1 MTIDVERRL
10 DSTCYYKSP
19 PSGDLLCSSFGRY
32 VKKKTQT
39 NKQANKQADTHT
51 RTKQKQT
58 LSFYVIII

>member
-32 VKKKTQT
+32 VKKNQT
-39 NKQANKQADTHT
+39 NKQADTHT
-51 RTKQKQT
+51 QTKQK
-58 LSFYVIII
+58 

>member
-10 DSTCYYKSP
+10 DSTCYHKSP

-32 VKKKTQT
+32 VKKTP
-39 NKQANKQADTHT
+39 NKQADTHT
-51 RTKQKQT
+51 QTKQKQT

>member
-10 DSTCYYKSP
+10 DSTRYYKSP

-32 VKKKTQT
+32 VKKKNP
-39 NKQANKQADTHT
+39 NKQTSRYTHT
-51 RTKQKQT
+51 QTKQKQT

>member
-32 VKKKTQT
+32 VKKNQT
-39 NKQANKQADTHT
+39 NKQADTHT
-51 RTKQKQT
+51 QTKQKQT

>member
-10 DSTCYYKSP
+10 NSTRYYKSP

-32 VKKKTQT
+32 VKK
-39 NKQANKQADTHT
+39 NKKPNKQADTHT

>member
-10 DSTCYYKSP
+10 DSTRYYKSP

-32 VKKKTQT
+32 VKKNQT
-39 NKQANKQADTHT
+39 NKQADTHT
-51 RTKQKQT
+51 QTKQKQT

>member
-1 MTIDVERRL
+1 MTIDVERRW

-39 NKQANKQADTHT
+39 NKQADTHT
-51 RTKQKQT
+51 QTKQKQT

>member
-1 MTIDVERRL
+1 MTIDVEWRL

-32 VKKKTQT
+32 VKKNQT
-39 NKQANKQADTHT
+39 NKQADTHT
-51 RTKQKQT
+51 QTKQKQT

>member
-10 DSTCYYKSP
+10 DSTRYYKSP

-39 NKQANKQADTHT
+39 NKQADTHT
-51 RTKQKQT
+51 QTKQKQT

>member
-10 DSTCYYKSP
+10 DSTCYHKSP

-39 NKQANKQADTHT
+39 NKQADTHT
-51 RTKQKQT
+51 QTKQKQT